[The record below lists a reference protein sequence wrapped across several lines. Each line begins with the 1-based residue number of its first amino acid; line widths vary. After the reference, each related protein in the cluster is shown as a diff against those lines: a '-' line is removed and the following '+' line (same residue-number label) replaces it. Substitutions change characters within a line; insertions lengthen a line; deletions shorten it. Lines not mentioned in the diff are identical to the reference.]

1 MNSAHS
7 DMDNGTAI
15 IPDCLFI
22 YLFTYQ
28 VQSLETALC
37 FLWCNVLL
45 KIYINNFIQYLTQK
59 YLTYY
64 SELVL
69 KDM

>member
-7 DMDNGTAI
+7 DVDNGTAI
-15 IPDCLFI
+15 IAD

-45 KIYINNFIQYLTQK
+45 KIYINTFIQYLTQK
-59 YLTYY
+59 YPTFY
-64 SELVL
+64 SELLL
-69 KDM
+69 KNM